1 MRDVFVRPDVC
12 IQREFGFL
20 ENLYGFDVFSKHYGP
35 EYSVI
40 WTNPDKHISI
50 EYDCLT
56 EAVTIRVY
64 AADSFG
70 FDAEVY
76 RNEFALG
83 GGTEREKIH
92 CAAQW
97 LKAVMADKTI
107 PV

>member
-1 MRDVFVRPDVC
+1 MRDVFVRPDKY

-20 ENLYGFDVFSKHYGP
+20 VKLYEFELFSKHYGP
-35 EYSVI
+35 DYSVI
-40 WTNPDKHISI
+40 WTNPNKHISV
-50 EYDCLT
+50 EYDCLMG
-56 EAVTIRVY
+56 AVTIRVY

-83 GGTEREKIH
+83 GGTEREKIR

-97 LKAVMADKTI
+97 LKAAMADKTI